1 MDSLRSKLP
10 PTNALVAFEAA
21 ARHLNFTRAAEEL
34 NVSQVAVS
42 KQIKTLET
50 DLGVLLFD
58 RSPRGLALTQEGH
71 KLFQAATVSLRH
83 IAQVSEELRQDPGG
97 ARLVVATTMAFA
109 SYWLMPRLSRFRTAH
124 PDFDVVLLASD
135 PYFGDVSTTPNVSIR
150 FHRPAPPGDDVRM
163 LFHEEIFPVC
173 SPEFLATRNITSI
186 AQLTT
191 KSLLHLDEPRHE
203 PMNWRIWL
211 SHFGVEVRDTLQGP
225 HFLNFNESMHAAEA
239 GQGLALGWRHL
250 CDAPLEAGRL
260 VRPVEEVL
268 RTEWAYYL
276 MLPPASQITEQAHAF
291 AQWIEAEVTVQ
302 PQREDA
308 AG

>member
-1 MDSLRSKLP
+1 MDSLRKKLP

-50 DLGVLLFD
+50 DLGVLLFN
-58 RSPRGLALTQEGH
+58 RSPRGLGLTQEGH
-71 KLFQAATVSLRH
+71 KLFQAAAIGLRH
-83 IAQVSEELRQDPGG
+83 IAQVSEELRQEPGG
-97 ARLVVATTMAFA
+97 ARLVIATTMAFA
-109 SYWLMPRLSRFRTAH
+109 SYWLMPRLSRFRNAH

-150 FHRPAPPGDDVRM
+150 FHRPAPPGDNVRR

-173 SPEFLATRNITSI
+173 SPEYLDSRNITSI
-186 AQLTT
+186 AQLIT

-203 PMNWRIWL
+203 PMSWRIWL
-211 SHFGVEVRDTLQGP
+211 AQFGVEVRDPIPGP
-225 HFLNFNESMHAAEA
+225 HFPNFNESMHAAEA

-250 CDAPLEAGRL
+250 CDSTLDAGRL

-268 RTEWAYYL
+268 HTEWAYYL
-276 MLPPASQITEQAHAF
+276 MLPPDTQMTEQVRAF
-291 AQWIEAEVTVQ
+291 ADWVEAEI
-302 PQREDA
+302 A
-308 AG
+308 A